1 MKSNVKVSYIEAT
14 TLEDIQKETNR
25 ELEVLQTNVKT
36 TITNISMSKTS
47 SEKGDTYTVQIVY
60 TESDEPVILNE
71 VIS

>member
-36 TITNISMSKTS
+36 TITNISMKRTKNKR
-47 SEKGDTYTVQIVY
+47 EEGR
-60 TESDEPVILNE
+60 
-71 VIS
+71 

>member
-36 TITNISMSKTS
+36 TITNISMSKAS

>member
-47 SEKGDTYTVQIVY
+47 SEKGGG
-60 TESDEPVILNE
+60 ILYLPHCCQCMGNK
-71 VIS
+71 

>member
-25 ELEVLQTNVKT
+25 ELEVLQTNIKT